1 MEIIYRRLIRK
12 KVIEYINFIGMD
24 ISEVILDIELSEITI
39 NSIEWIEIEDLLL
52 VHIFQDDLD
61 FFYDFDELPEI
72 DRVLI
77 LTRLSFY

>member
-1 MEIIYRRLIRK
+1 VEIIYRRLIRK